1 MRNCHLHFRSSVKS
15 LKKITDIELHEIA
28 PDFRRCESKG
38 DTPGMILIHL
48 RSESEKFRKYLEG
61 RAFSVVEED
70 LQNDEKLCCVFVEAS
85 RECFVKR
92 LPIYRDD
99 SGKYKDE
106 GSGGCYTSYRSFTQI
121 STRKPLGGAIILEE
135 DPGNDKCVG
144 MIDFKHD
151 ETKTL
156 SPLLLSSVLQ
166 PKGRAPE
173 PAGEGQLQPQR
184 NPAQVEGNINEQ
196 GNENKTGGERAQRAG
211 QGEGRG
217 EEEGAVGGG
226 NNCSEQG
233 SLQTL
238 IKHGGTFVTGDSPTI
253 EAPDPLRGDVSPEER
268 PAEELRSISPH
279 EKSPVRRKMSRFREI
294 LIGKKRRKRS
304 PEKDEGQPEEG

>member
-166 PKGRAPE
+166 PKAILVRNLNPREGVRSLPPQSKHPRGVNFYTMMSSSYGVKRAPE

-226 NNCSEQG
+226 NNCSEQDKNVLILC
-233 SLQTL
+233 SLIALQ
-238 IKHGGTFVTGDSPTI
+238 KTI
-253 EAPDPLRGDVSPEER
+253 A
-268 PAEELRSISPH
+268 
-279 EKSPVRRKMSRFREI
+279 
-294 LIGKKRRKRS
+294 
-304 PEKDEGQPEEG
+304 Q